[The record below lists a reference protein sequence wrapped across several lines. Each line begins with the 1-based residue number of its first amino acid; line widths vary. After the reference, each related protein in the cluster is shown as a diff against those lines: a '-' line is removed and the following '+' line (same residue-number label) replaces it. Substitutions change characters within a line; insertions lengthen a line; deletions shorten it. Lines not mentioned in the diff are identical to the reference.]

1 VKKTNSNAGVAGNLV
16 ARMQNLDYAN
26 VPFHMAD
33 ASTDRP
39 GAKEPVGF
47 FAALDR
53 PVIKYL
59 STVVAAFAAGY
70 FAYQSQLKAFHLDVV
85 PSGTYALKKDI
96 TGTATRMGVL
106 LQITNL
112 IDKGGEL
119 KNDKGDMEAWLQQAK
134 QFVHYLDLPPDSVAD
149 GRNISSLE
157 KGIDWALED
166 PRLEI
171 QVKKTL
177 GALRGFR
184 DAQQARTYE
193 K

>member
-1 VKKTNSNAGVAGNLV
+1 
-16 ARMQNLDYAN
+16 
-26 VPFHMAD
+26 
-33 ASTDRP
+33 
-39 GAKEPVGF
+39 
-47 FAALDR
+47 
-53 PVIKYL
+53 
-59 STVVAAFAAGY
+59 
-70 FAYQSQLKAFHLDVV
+70 
-85 PSGTYALKKDI
+85 
-96 TGTATRMGVL
+96 MGVL

-134 QFVHYLDLPPDSVAD
+134 QFVHYLDLPPDWVTD

-166 PRLEI
+166 PSLEI
-171 QVKKTL
+171 QIKKTL